1 LGVSGVKLETMT
13 RRPHNA
19 PLGVFDSGVGG
30 LTVLSALKKRLPNE
44 DFIYLGDTA
53 RVPYGSKPLEMVR
66 AFANEISL
74 ELLSRGV
81 KGIVVACNT
90 ASAASPELSAE
101 LSVPAVWGVL
111 EPGVQAALRAAPG
124 GSIGVLGTVG
134 TVRTGA
140 YQQRLEAGGCR
151 VWAKA
156 CPLFVPIVEEG
167 VSDTAIARLVAQ
179 HYLYH
184 APPLD
189 AVILGC
195 THYPALKPILTEVL
209 GSAALKGPVL
219 VDSAEATAAQV
230 AVDLASLNLTTDR
243 RTPGWVQHLVTGDVA
258 SYRHTAALLGGPTG
272 SVTRVDLERSPRPC
286 TSPRDRTPPQT
297 YSAPREPSDE
307 NPHEQEPTVMRPT

>member
-1 LGVSGVKLETMT
+1 MI

-66 AFANEISL
+66 AFANEIIL

-101 LSVPAVWGVL
+101 LSVPVWGVL

-179 HYLYH
+179 HYLH
-184 APPLD
+184 DAPPLD

-230 AVDLASLNLTTDR
+230 AADLAALNLTTDR

-258 SYRHTAALLGGPTG
+258 SYHHTAALLGGPTG
-272 SVTRVDLERSPRPC
+272 SVTRVDLERRSY
-286 TSPRDRTPPQT
+286 TSPRNPTPPQI
-297 YSAPREPSDE
+297 YSAPRETSDE
-307 NPHEQEPTVMRPT
+307 TPHEQEPTVMRPT

>member
-1 LGVSGVKLETMT
+1 M
-13 RRPHNA
+13 
-19 PLGVFDSGVGG
+19 
-30 LTVLSALKKRLPNE
+30 LSALKERLPNE
-44 DFIYLGDTA
+44 DLIYLGDTA

-66 AFANEISL
+66 GFAEEISL
-74 ELLSRGV
+74 ELLARGV

-90 ASAASPELSAE
+90 ASAASLPALAAE
-101 LSVPAVWGVL
+101 LSVPIWGVL

-124 GSIGVLGTVG
+124 GRIGVLGTVG
-134 TVRTGA
+134 TIHTGA
-140 YQQRLEAGGCR
+140 YQLGLEAEGCR

-167 VSDTAIARLVAQ
+167 VSDTEIARLVAQ
-179 HYLYH
+179 HYLGD

-230 AVDLASLNLTTDR
+230 AADLSVLNLTTDR
-243 RTPGWVQHLVTGDVA
+243 RTPGSVRHLVTGDVA
-258 SYRHTAALLGGPTG
+258 SYRHTAAILGGPVG
-272 SVTRVDLERSPRPC
+272 SVTRVHLSIPQLEL
-286 TSPRDRTPPQT
+286 
-297 YSAPREPSDE
+297 EPL
-307 NPHEQEPTVMRPT
+307 